1 MVKTKPSQRGINAAM
16 RGLME
21 YLRADDVDVDT
32 AITALAGLRVLII
45 AARSKQLRLD
55 DDTDELVALTMI
67 SKGSDAMLLGSQIP
81 QRSLRRYVLR
91 KDKRYR
97 L

>member
-32 AITALAGLRVLII
+32 AITALATLRVLII
-45 AARSKQLRLD
+45 AARSQQLGSD
-55 DDTDELVALTMI
+55 DIKERVALAMI
-67 SKGSDAMLLGSQIP
+67 SKGSDAMLLASLSA

>member
-1 MVKTKPSQRGINAAM
+1 M

-32 AITALAGLRVLII
+32 AITALAVLRVLII
-45 AARSKQLRLD
+45 AARSQQLGS
-55 DDTDELVALTMI
+55 DDTKEVVALAMI
-67 SKGSDAMLLGSQIP
+67 SKGSDAMLLGSLSV

-91 KDKRYR
+91 KDKRYSPMNINDR
-97 L
+97 